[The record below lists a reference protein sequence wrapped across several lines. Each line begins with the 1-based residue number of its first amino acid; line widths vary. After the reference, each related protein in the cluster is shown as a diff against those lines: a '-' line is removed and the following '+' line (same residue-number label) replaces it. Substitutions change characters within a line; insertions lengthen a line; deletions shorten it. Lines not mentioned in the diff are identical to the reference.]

1 MRHLLLR
8 DFLVLR
14 NIILFVVA
22 WWLFI
27 IVRSSEPTEAL
38 FLIPLPLILYGP
50 ALDDRYKT
58 ESLYCSLPVRRFHIV
73 LGRYLFAFV
82 IIITVTLL
90 TLAAFA
96 LKNGSPTQ
104 QGIDTP
110 SYWKT
115 TVMIHFFLTLF
126 ISLLYPLYFKFGA
139 QLELAKGRAIA
150 AVLGIIGLLMLI
162 PLAFS
167 YLNIKFSVT
176 PRSTPYIGLVAA
188 AILFASILLSTRIFN
203 RREL

>member
-1 MRHLLLR
+1 MRYLLLR

-27 IVRSSEPTEAL
+27 IVRSYEPTEAL

-58 ESLYCSLPVRRFHIV
+58 ESLYCSLPVRRRQIV
-73 LGRYLFAFV
+73 LGRYLFAIV
-82 IIITVTLL
+82 IILSVTLL
-90 TLAAFA
+90 TLAAFSF
-96 LKNGSPTQ
+96 KKGSIPEST
-104 QGIDTP
+104 DTP
-110 SYWKT
+110 LYWKT
-115 TVMIHFFLTLF
+115 VMMVHFFLILF

-139 QLELAKGRAIA
+139 QLELAKSRAIA

-167 YLNIKFSVT
+167 FLNIKVSVT
-176 PRSTPYIGLVAA
+176 PRSTPYIVLAAA
-188 AILFASILLSTRIFN
+188 AILSASVLLSTRIFI